1 MSNTESIEAVIRG
14 IAGDAIALIGDRVGC
29 HREGAT
35 ESTAIGGAALAR
47 LARLLQTQ
55 LDATP
60 RDYEVFALC
69 ARAVIETWLTG
80 HTAVLLGDSGVEL
93 LAGRA
98 SGSLT
103 LEDLARRLDVA
114 MYGES
119 EKPKAFRRHLRSFF
133 DEIDVDGTEGT
144 PKWLARYREGG
155 TGFGISSSPSSTD
168 EPIDF
173 IRVGLWVTL
182 FLSHDYFAAVDDP
195 VTAKDARALFD
206 RLRAATD
213 DFYYSRRRADR

>member
-1 MSNTESIEAVIRG
+1 MSDTESSESMVRA
-14 IAGDAIALIGDRVGC
+14 IALDAIALIDDRVVRP
-29 HREGAT
+29 RETET

-47 LARLLQTQ
+47 LARLLQAQ
-55 LDATP
+55 LEAAP
-60 RDYEVFALC
+60 EEYEVFALC

-80 HTAVLLGDSGVEL
+80 HAAVLLGDPGLDL
-93 LAGRA
+93 LTGRA
-98 SGSLT
+98 TGALT
-103 LEDLARRLDVA
+103 LEELARQLDAA

-119 EKPKAFRRHLRSFF
+119 EKPKAFRRHLVSFF

-155 TGFGISSSPSSTD
+155 TGLRITSSPTTTD

-182 FLSHDYFAAVDDP
+182 FLSHYYFAAVDDA

-213 DFYYSRRRADR
+213 DFYYSRRRAER